1 MTDTAVM
8 HALYP
13 LAEFPVLAAL
23 ASPHTVATKLDGRAC
38 LHLYVNALGDIDW
51 LALTSREREFMR
63 TLGLFTICPCCG
75 TSGLVRDT
83 RDHVL
88 SRSDGSP
95 PVTIKALMGDYCN
108 ACGEALLDAAGVE
121 RVSAFLEGTL
131 R

>member
-1 MTDTAVM
+1 MTDAAVM

-23 ASPHTVATKLDGRAC
+23 ASAHTAATKLDGRAC
-38 LHLYVNALGDIDW
+38 LHLYVSALGDIDW
-51 LALTSREREFMR
+51 LALSSREREFMR
-63 TLGLFTICPCCG
+63 SLGLFTICPCCG
-75 TSGLVRDT
+75 ASALMRDT

-95 PVTIKALMGDYCN
+95 VTIKALTGDYCN
-108 ACGEALLDAAGVE
+108 ACGEVLLDAAGVE
-121 RVSAFLEGTL
+121 RISAFIEGTL